1 MEDKKIVVNAAPGTN
16 EIIIREGDAINPR
29 GSKRVIVTGILET
42 PRKYDEKRKLATD
55 KALVIIDDCN
65 ENSKIILIAD
75 EHGEFDVN
83 KEYSDILT
91 GIIEMHET
99 LKALPVNN
107 DKVVG
112 LDDLR
117 VWVRKNAH
125 LFASHDEHLKLTGN
139 LVKFKGRVETIIEGE
154 KDTRGNSKDLLQR
167 TLESDLM
174 QNFMLN
180 VPILKGGEKH
190 PFRVDI
196 CCEAKGNGVVFWF
209 ESNNLK
215 ELTEKLIADKIKE
228 EKTYFEERG
237 FCILYKAGK

>member
-1 MEDKKIVVNAAPGTN
+1 MEDKKIVVNAGPGTN
-16 EIIIREGDAINPR
+16 EIVIREGAAINPR

-42 PRKYDEKRKLATD
+42 PRKYDEKRNLNTE

-75 EHGEFDVN
+75 EHGAFDEN

-91 GIIEMHET
+91 GIIEMHDT
-99 LKALPVNN
+99 LKNLPVNN
-107 DKVVG
+107 DKTMG
-112 LDDLR
+112 LDELR
-117 VWVRKNAH
+117 IWVRKNAQ

-174 QNFMLN
+174 HDFMLN
-180 VPILKGGEKH
+180 VPILKGDGKH
-190 PFRVDI
+190 PFKVDI

-209 ESNNLK
+209 ESNALK
-215 ELTEKLIADKIKE
+215 ELIEKLIGDSIAA
-228 EKTYFEERG
+228 EKKYFEERG